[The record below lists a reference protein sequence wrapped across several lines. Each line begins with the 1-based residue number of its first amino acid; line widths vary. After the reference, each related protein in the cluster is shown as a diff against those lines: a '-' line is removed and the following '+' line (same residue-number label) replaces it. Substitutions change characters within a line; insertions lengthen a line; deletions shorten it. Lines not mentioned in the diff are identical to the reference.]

1 MKNITFLFCLL
12 FLTACGK
19 EKTAETV
26 KSKVVAVNPGSLDY
40 SKYEITKEGLG
51 PVQLGM
57 SFTETDALLKDFTKE
72 EILAYDFG
80 FDGGGKAWLYK
91 YKNTAVFGIVPARDS
106 DTIIGIAVIDHNL
119 KSADGVHP
127 KMTVAELLALSPK
140 LKASQNLLMDWES
153 IIDRENNREFVFVTS
168 DKNSIANYSTPEES
182 VTPKR
187 LDAPCDWIIIAKHEA
202 QQSDCSIMREG
213 KFMYKD
219 SDGDDIIVTIN
230 GEAVTEDHKGGKYVL
245 ISKIKWISD
254 CEYENM
260 LVMSTVPKFPLAPGT
275 VMNVTIDKVDGNNIH
290 FTATAIGKSFHG
302 IMKKIK

>member
-1 MKNITFLFCLL
+1 MKNIIFLFCLL
-12 FLTACGK
+12 ILTACGK
-19 EKTAETV
+19 EKTAESANPEV
-26 KSKVVAVNPGSLDY
+26 KTANPASLDY
-40 SKYEITKEGLG
+40 SKYEISKEGLG
-51 PVQLGM
+51 AVHLGM
-57 SFTETDALLKDFTKE
+57 RFKDADALLNDFTKE

-91 YKNTAVFGIVPARDS
+91 YKNNAIFGIVPARDS
-106 DTIIGIAVIDHNL
+106 DTIIGIAVIDPNL

-127 KMTVAELLALSPK
+127 KMTVAELLALYPK

-153 IIDRENNREFVFVTS
+153 IIDRENNREFVFITN
-168 DKNSIANYSTPEES
+168 DSIANYPDPNGS
-182 VTPKR
+182 VTPKQM
-187 LDAPCDWIIIAKHEA
+187 DARCDWITIAKHQVQA
-202 QQSDCSIMREG
+202 SGCSIVREG
-213 KFMYKD
+213 KFVYKD

-275 VMNVTIDKVDGNNIH
+275 VMNVTIDEVDGKNIH

>member
-1 MKNITFLFCLL
+1 MKNIIFLFCLL
-12 FLTACGK
+12 ILTACGK

-26 KSKVVAVNPGSLDY
+26 ATEVKKVNPDSLDY
-40 SKYEITKEGLG
+40 SKYQITTEGLG
-51 PVQLGM
+51 PVQLGK
-57 SFTETDALLKDFTKE
+57 SFTATDALLKDFIKDE
-72 EILAYDFG
+72 VLAYDFG
-80 FDGGGKAWLYK
+80 FDGGGKAWVYK
-91 YKNTAVFGIVPARDS
+91 YKNNAIFGIIPARDS
-106 DTIIGIAVIDHNL
+106 DSIIGIAAIDHKL
-119 KSADGVHP
+119 SSANGVHP
-127 KMTVAELLALSPK
+127 KMTVKELLALYPK
-140 LKASQNLLMDWES
+140 LKASHNLLMGWES
-153 IIDRENNREFVFVTS
+153 IIDTDNNREFIFITN
-168 DKNSIANYSTPEES
+168 DSIANYPDPNGS

-187 LDAPCDWIIIAKHEA
+187 MDARCDWITIAKH
-202 QQSDCSIMREG
+202 QVQPSGCSIVREG
-213 KFMYKD
+213 KFVYKD

-275 VMNVTIDKVDGNNIH
+275 VMNVTIDEVDGKNIH

>member
-1 MKNITFLFCLL
+1 MKNITFLFCFL

-19 EKTAETV
+19 EKTTESA
-26 KSKVVAVNPGSLDY
+26 NPEIKTANPVSLDY

-51 PVQLGM
+51 SVHLGM
-57 SFTETDALLKDFTKE
+57 RFKDADALLKDFTKE

-91 YKNTAVFGIVPARDS
+91 YKNNAIFGIVPARDS
-106 DTIIGIAVIDHNL
+106 DTIIGIAVIDPNL
-119 KSADGVHP
+119 KSANGVHP
-127 KMTVAELLALSPK
+127 KMTIEELLALYPK

-153 IIDRENNREFVFVTS
+153 IIDRENNREFVFVTR
-168 DKNSIANYSTPEES
+168 DENSIANYSTPDES
-182 VTPKR
+182 VAPKR
-187 LDAPCDWIIIAKHEA
+187 LDAPCDWIIIAKQEA
-202 QQSDCSIMREG
+202 QQSDCSIVREG
-213 KFMYKD
+213 KFVYKD
-219 SDGDDIIVTIN
+219 SEGDDIIVTIN

-275 VMNVTIDKVDGNNIH
+275 VMNVTIDKVEGNNIH